1 LKTEDYQS
9 MTDKTPDSFR
19 LFQNTIRALLAV
31 PKKEIDEQAAK
42 WKRRKNKNKK
52 APHGHIAS

>member
-1 LKTEDYQS
+1 MNTRPAP
-9 MTDKTPDSFR
+9 PDSFR
-19 LFQNTIRALLAV
+19 HFRDTMRALLAV

-52 APHGHIAS
+52 TAPGRIVT

>member
-1 LKTEDYQS
+1 MTISPQS
-9 MTDKTPDSFR
+9 GDTFR
-19 LFQNTIRALLAV
+19 RFQNTMRALLAV

-52 APHGHIAS
+52 AAHGHIAS